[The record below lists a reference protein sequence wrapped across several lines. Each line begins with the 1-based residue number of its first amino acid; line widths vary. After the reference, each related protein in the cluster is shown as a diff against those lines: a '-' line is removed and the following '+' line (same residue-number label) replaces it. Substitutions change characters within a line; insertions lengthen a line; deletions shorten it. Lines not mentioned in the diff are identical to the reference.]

1 MEAVRTH
8 NSVYEVTNEKIA
20 KSGLLMS
27 LTGSAASRASGS
39 GIGSTA
45 FNDAVRFEDYA
56 TVLLGIFEPD
66 SEKQIARADFSAYR
80 QDANEDIG
88 SYLAIKE
95 DLWRVAYPGT
105 DLTTDDSAFATYQRE
120 MVSGIY
126 NRVIKRLV
134 IRANPRTAETLKTAC
149 LEAVS
154 AERSNYDL
162 GCSESMSLDGLAS
175 VTRGH
180 QRRRADEAM
189 EVNALR
195 ASSVKD
201 PNVTC
206 GFCSNKGHRTA
217 ECRKRQKHLS
227 QQTPKLLEKKR
238 ETRTRDKPKETRT
251 CRACNKTGHL
261 EASCWAKHGKPKRGA
276 VNSAAVEE
284 DDEDEWDWQGPEVDG
299 DVNVL
304 NPFLGQWGRRSRE

>member
-1 MEAVRTH
+1 M
-8 NSVYEVTNEKIA
+8 
-20 KSGLLMS
+20 
-27 LTGSAASRASGS
+27 
-39 GIGSTA
+39 
-45 FNDAVRFEDYA
+45 
-56 TVLLGIFEPD
+56 LLGIFEPD
-66 SEKQIARADFSAYR
+66 SEKQIARADFIAYR

-105 DLTTDDSAFATYQRE
+105 NLSTDDSAFAAYQRE

-134 IRANPRTAETLKTAC
+134 IRAIPRTAETLKTAC

-195 ASSVKD
+195 ANNSKD
-201 PNVTC
+201 LSITC
-206 GFCSNKGHRTA
+206 GFCNHKGHRTA
-217 ECRKRQKHLS
+217 ECLKRQKQLG
-227 QQTPKLLEKKR
+227 QQPPKQGDKKR
-238 ETRTRDKPKETRT
+238 ETRPRNKPKETRT
-251 CRACNKTGHL
+251 CRACNKTGHI

-276 VNSAAVEE
+276 VNSAAIAEE
-284 DDEDEWDWQGPEVDG
+284 DDEDEWDWNGPEIDG

-304 NPFLGQWGRRSRE
+304 QPFLGRWGRRSRE